1 MSRNLAFSQSRK
13 ACSQFLAKSA
23 HFVSLLESASY
34 GAPLSGDRVGR
45 EWVGKEDE
53 CLSRKTETD
62 RKMHSFLKPGDDVTF
77 GQVGGTFSIRSP
89 IDWKGQQAWNK
100 AGWFSVIPQPG
111 FTQNWGYTCYLL
123 SFLAVLCFG
132 SLLQSTVEEGTWGSR
147 WKHLQGP
154 AAGIWNKCTTR
165 GHLLVLTAGME
176 SCSQRQNVS
185 TAFTAKGIRSWSSD
199 YFFFFSEQILV
210 LCVLKRRIHWN
221 ALISKA

>member
-1 MSRNLAFSQSRK
+1 MSQNLAFSQRRK

-45 EWVGKEDE
+45 EWVGKEDK

-132 SLLQSTVEEGTWGSR
+132 SLLQSTVEEGTWSSR

-185 TAFTAKGIRSWSSD
+185 TAFTAKGIRSWSSG
-199 YFFFFSEQILV
+199 FFFL
-210 LCVLKRRIHWN
+210 
-221 ALISKA
+221 